1 LADEELVVLEEEVAL
16 ADKELVE
23 EVDEDEEGKRVSFW
37 LEKEVDWVSITEIEV
52 TEKIRKNFFLECHY
66 FFNEKRKIF
75 FLLSS
80 SMLSISFTSRTD
92 PNFFLVS
99 STNN

>member
-52 TEKIRKNFFLECHY
+52 TEKIRKNFFFGMSL
-66 FFNEKRKIF
+66 FF
-75 FLLSS
+75 
-80 SMLSISFTSRTD
+80 
-92 PNFFLVS
+92 
-99 STNN
+99 

>member
-75 FLLSS
+75 F
-80 SMLSISFTSRTD
+80 SFIFIDAKYQLYVKDRSQFFSRLFD
-92 PNFFLVS
+92 K
-99 STNN
+99 